1 MKWLKIAVSFFL
13 VLAVIAALAV
23 LAIINPWGPSPLNRY
38 QTNGQIHL
46 KGLTQPVRVQRD
58 EKGMAYIHAQ
68 NRDDL
73 FMAQGFVT
81 ATDRLFQMQ
90 LTRLYA
96 AGRIG
101 ELAGPVARPIDVG
114 MRTLGFLRR
123 AEIHFK
129 QLDAATQNCLQKY
142 VDGVNAFIRQRKEE
156 IHLEFKLAGIAPEPW
171 RPQDA
176 LSLLYFMGWNS
187 SANVHHEITIQMLVE
202 KLGLEEASKIF
213 PLNVNPAEPEAQ
225 TARTPID
232 DRHHPRLGLQV
243 MRDTLDSLKSNQ
255 LRMGS
260 NNWVVGP
267 ERTKHQKAILAND
280 PHLEANMLPGP
291 WYPCGLILPDRRA
304 VGVNVPGIPGIVV
317 GRTDHI
323 AFGVTNAYADT
334 QDLYIETVD
343 PQNPDHYLEGKRSIP
358 FEILK
363 ETLKFKDK
371 SAPGG
376 YTSEILQIRK
386 TRRGPVIS
394 KALPRLNTDKVMT
407 VRWSAFEDAGSSLG
421 LEEFL
426 TADSAAEFRDALKHF
441 RQISLN
447 FVFADTDGNIGW
459 QVTGR
464 VPIRSRGDGVLPYT
478 VSNGRDNWQGWIPFG
493 EMPHNSNP
501 EEGWLGTANHKTV
514 SKSFP
519 YYYSNYF
526 SSSFRQKRLMEIM
539 EQRAPTGA
547 EDHWEYQR
555 DIVNLKAQ
563 RIVPIMAQ
571 ALIKNE
577 QTRTMGVILA
587 DWDAEDRPDQPAPTL
602 FHCIWNE
609 FARRVYTDELGPELT
624 HAMLSNTYFWEE
636 RLVTMTE
643 ADDSPWFDD
652 VNTPDIKET
661 RNELL
666 QIAAETV
673 KANFEKEVD
682 LDPHN
687 WIWGRYHQYEF
698 FSPLART
705 GPLKAMIGAGRHAAA
720 GSGDTL
726 NRSKSAYDHIS
737 DVSLMASLRMVV
749 DLGDPDKVLA
759 VLPGGV
765 AGRQFHPHYK
775 DQIASFLKGDQIYWY
790 FSDTAIQAHVKH
802 TLTLAP

>member
-1 MKWLKIAVSFFL
+1 MKWLKIAVSLFL
-13 VLAVIAALAV
+13 VLALLAALSV
-23 LAIINPWGPSPLNRY
+23 LAIINPWGASPLNRY
-38 QTNGQIHL
+38 QTDGQILL
-46 KGLTQPVRVQRD
+46 KGLKQPVRVQRD

-68 NRDDL
+68 NFDDL

-90 LTRLYA
+90 LTRLFA

-101 ELAGPVARPIDVG
+101 ELAGIGARSIDVG
-114 MRTLGFLRR
+114 MRTLGFLRQ
-123 AEIHFK
+123 AEIHIK
-129 QLDAATQNCLQKY
+129 RLDAATRNCLQKY
-142 VDGVNAFIRQRKEE
+142 VDGVNAFIEQHPKE
-156 IHLEFKLAGIAPEPW
+156 IHLEFKLAGISPEPW

-187 SANVHHEITIQMLVE
+187 AANVQHEITAQLLVE
-202 KLGLEEASKIF
+202 KLGYEKAAEIF
-213 PLNVNPAEPEAQ
+213 PLNINPAEPEAIK
-225 TARTPID
+225 ASAPLGDVLR
-232 DRHHPRLGLQV
+232 PRIGLQV
-243 MRDTLDSLKSNQ
+243 LNGILGSR

-267 ERTKHQKAILAND
+267 KRTKHQKAILAND

-304 VGVNVPGIPGIVV
+304 VGVNIPGIPGIVV
-317 GRTDHI
+317 GRTDNL

-343 PQNPDHYLEGKRSIP
+343 PQNPDRYLEGERSIP
-358 FEILK
+358 FEVLK

-371 SAPGG
+371 TSPGG
-376 YTSEILQIRK
+376 YTSETLQIRK
-386 TRRGPVIS
+386 THRGPVIS
-394 KALPRLNTDKVMT
+394 KAMPPLTTDKVMT
-407 VRWSAFEDAGSSLG
+407 VRWSAFEAMGSSLG
-421 LEEFL
+421 FEQFL
-426 TADSAAEFRDALKHF
+426 KVDNAAEFRAALKNF

-447 FVFADTDGNIGW
+447 FVFADTQGNIGW

-464 VPIRSRGDGVLPYT
+464 VPIRTQGDGAIPHIVG
-478 VSNGRDNWQGWIPFG
+478 NGQDNWQGWIPFD
-493 EMPHNSNP
+493 EMPHNTNP
-501 EEGWLGTANHKTV
+501 KADWLGTANHKTV

-526 SSSFRQKRLMEIM
+526 ASSFRQKRIMEIM
-539 EQRAPTGA
+539 AHGEPTTA
-547 EDHWEYQR
+547 SDHWKYQR
-555 DIVNLKAQ
+555 DIVNLKA
-563 RIVPIMAQ
+563 RCIAPIMSQ

-577 QTRTMGVILA
+577 PTRMLGEILA
-587 DWDAEDRPDQPAPTL
+587 TWDAEDHPDQPAPTL

-609 FARRVYTDELGPELT
+609 FARQVFGDELGPEVT

-636 RLVTMTE
+636 RLVKMAE
-643 ADDSPWFDD
+643 EGDAAWFDD
-652 VNTPDIKET
+652 VSTTEIRET
-661 RNELL
+661 RDMLF
-666 QIAAETV
+666 QYAAEAV
-673 KANFEKEVD
+673 KAHLEKEMD

-698 FSPLART
+698 ISPLART
-705 GPLKAMIGAGRHAAA
+705 GLLKPLLGAGRHSAA

-726 NRSKSAYDHIS
+726 NRSKSAYDQ
-737 DVSLMASLRMVV
+737 VSEVAFMASLRMVV
-749 DLGDPDKVLA
+749 DLGDSDKVLA

-765 AGRQFHPHYK
+765 TGRQFHRHFS
-775 DQIASFLKGDQIYWY
+775 DQIAPFLQGEEVYWY
-790 FSDTAIQAHVKH
+790 FSNAAIGKHTKH